1 MAVALPPTIVNRPK
15 GFGRRPNNYFTL
27 HSKENDIFSIKI
39 DDCEKTTIVGFKNRS
54 DAIFIGKMIETNF
67 IQTNEWP
74 ETRSSGK
81 LFLPKAQIDTMQF
94 LYVHK
99 WDFED
104 LKVACTS
111 NILDMVSVDGIIDK
125 DSAYSFSGHLFTFEA
140 PIEFYKERFEVLM
153 SNL

>member
-1 MAVALPPTIVNRPK
+1 MAIVIPPKIVNRPK
-15 GFGRRPNNYFTL
+15 GFGRKPNNYFTL

-39 DDCEKTTIVGFKNRS
+39 DECEKTTIVGFKNRS

-74 ETRSSGK
+74 GSGK
-81 LFLPKAQIDTMQF
+81 LFLPKSQVDTMQYV
-94 LYVHK
+94 YVHK

-104 LKVACTS
+104 LKVTCTS

-125 DSAYSFSGHLFTFEA
+125 DSAYSFSGHIYTFDA
-140 PIEFYKERFEVLM
+140 PMEFYKERFEELI
-153 SNL
+153 NT